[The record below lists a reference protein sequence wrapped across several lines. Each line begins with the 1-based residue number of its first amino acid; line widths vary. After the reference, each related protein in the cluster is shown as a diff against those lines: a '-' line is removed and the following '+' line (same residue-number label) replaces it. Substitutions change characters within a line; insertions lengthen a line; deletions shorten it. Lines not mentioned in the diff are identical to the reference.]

1 MNEYAKPLPEMSD
14 DTKSYWEGC
23 KRRQL
28 LLPKCRA
35 CGKMFFFPHDFCPQ
49 CLSED
54 IEWIQASGRGK
65 VHTFSVIE
73 RPPSAPFAEDVPY
86 VVAIIELDEGPRM
99 MSNIVDIAPEHVR
112 VDMDVKVVFEDIT
125 EDVALPRF
133 HPLK

>member
-14 DTKSYWEGC
+14 DTKNYWEGC

-35 CGKMFFFPHDFCPQ
+35 CGKKFFFPHDFCPQ

-54 IEWIQASGRGK
+54 IEWTQASGRGK
-65 VHTFSVIE
+65 VHTYSVVE

-133 HPLK
+133 RPLE

>member
-1 MNEYAKPLPEMSD
+1 MNEYAKPLPDMSD

-23 KRRQL
+23 KRHKL

-35 CGKMFFFPHDFCPQ
+35 CGKTFFFPRDFCAQ

-54 IEWIQASGRGK
+54 IEWIQMSGRGK

-99 MSNIVDIAPEHVR
+99 MSDLVDIAPEHVR
-112 VDMDVKVVFEDIT
+112 VDMAVEVVFEDIT

-133 HPLK
+133 HPL